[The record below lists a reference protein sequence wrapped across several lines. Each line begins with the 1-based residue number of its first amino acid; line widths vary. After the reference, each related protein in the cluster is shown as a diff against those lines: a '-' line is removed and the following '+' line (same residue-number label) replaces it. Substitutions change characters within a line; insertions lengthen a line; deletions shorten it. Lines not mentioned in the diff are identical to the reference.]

1 MSAPTFDLR
10 KGKCWKEGM
19 IDISLIIPAY
29 NEAKIIAG
37 TVGEL
42 DAFMRTHMPGRTFEI
57 IVVDD
62 GSTDGMAER
71 LAKLD
76 MPVLRVERHPRNL
89 GRGAGLRTG
98 FAAARGAYVVTL
110 DSDLSY
116 APSHIP
122 RLVAPIE
129 SGQADIVLASAYHPR
144 GEIRNVPFIRAKLSY
159 YGNKVLSAGVR
170 GQLHTLTCMV
180 RAYRRE
186 VVQRLELVNSGKDI
200 HLEIIQ
206 KANMLGFQIAEI
218 PATLDWRDKSRAKRI
233 GKGRR
238 FPLLAMS
245 GTIVSH
251 LVYNYVLRP
260 GSMLLLPV
268 FMLGFVIFIG
278 TLTLLYSWG
287 VNTARLIENGVFYAF
302 YEGLRAALLNGALTL
317 VVIGG
322 SAFFLLIFLAFYFQS
337 HQSKKQF
344 EELYILLARTN
355 DRLKAEERSRNIQ
368 S

>member
-1 MSAPTFDLR
+1 
-10 KGKCWKEGM
+10 M
-19 IDISLIIPAY
+19 IDISLIVPAY
-29 NEAKIIAG
+29 NEAGIIVG

-42 DAFMRTHMPGRTFEI
+42 DAFMRTHMPGRSFEI
-57 IVVDD
+57 IIVDD
-62 GSTDGMAER
+62 GSTDGMADR
-71 LAKLD
+71 LAQLD
-76 MPVLRVERHPRNL
+76 LPVLHVERHARNL

-98 FAAARGAYVVTL
+98 FAAARGTYVVTL

-116 APSHIP
+116 APTHIP
-122 RLVAPIE
+122 RMLAPIE
-129 SGQADIVLASAYHPR
+129 AGDADIVLASAYHPQ
-144 GEIRNVPFIRAKLSY
+144 GEIRNVPFVRAKLSY

-186 VVQRLELVNSGKDI
+186 VVERLELVNSGKDI

-206 KANMLGFQIAEI
+206 KANMLGCQIAEI
-218 PATLDWRDKSRAKRI
+218 PATLDWRDKSRAKRV
-233 GKGRR
+233 GKGRS

-260 GSMLLLPV
+260 GSMLLFPV
-268 FMLGFVIFIG
+268 AMLGLVIFLG
-278 TLTLLYSWG
+278 GMTLLYSWG
-287 VNTARLIENGVFYAF
+287 INTVHLIDEGIFYAL
-302 YEGLRAALLNGALTL
+302 YEGLRGALLNGVLTL
-317 VVIGG
+317 IVIGG

-355 DRLKAEERSRNIQ
+355 DRLKALERSRNIQ
-368 S
+368 N